1 MDNLPAPPPNRALR
15 MTFRYD
21 GDKLELVS
29 SQRVEMI
36 LPQSHPLDAP
46 ESPAT
51 FSFAVRDAAGRRL
64 YRRLINP
71 PIQTDAEVFHPD
83 GSIRRVPIDRPSGT
97 FVLLVPDVP
106 EGDSLVLVGPRP
118 GADTPVPT
126 ELATFSLRRPPDT
139 RRS

>member
-1 MDNLPAPPPNRALR
+1 MDNLPTPAPNRALR

-29 SQRVEMI
+29 TQRVEMI
-36 LPQSHPLDAP
+36 LPPSHPLESP

-51 FSFAVRDAAGRRL
+51 FSFAVRNAAGQRL
-64 YRRLINP
+64 YRRMIHP
-71 PIQTDAEVFHPD
+71 PIQTDAEVFDPD
-83 GSIRRVPIDRPSGT
+83 GSIRRVPVGRPSGT

-118 GADTPVPT
+118 GAQSAAPH
-126 ELATFSLRRPPDT
+126 ELATFSLRRPPESS
-139 RRS
+139 RS